1 MKNFIVQCKFYMT
14 KNHKVC
20 LILQVFLFKT
30 IFSVILWIITAQET
44 CTFWFRHYK
53 VFPLWNIRLYSATSF
68 KIALHRVCFCESKKF
83 WLLLIFPQESLWWE
97 VVRNL
102 RIYRC
107 AFSIRFRF
115 GHFYIAD
122 QWKFCI
128 EFISNR
134 KYWELL
140 STATLWSYQTFN
152 YEMQLGV
159 KSMRL
164 TNHFAIALFMV
175 L

>member
-1 MKNFIVQCKFYMT
+1 M
-14 KNHKVC
+14 
-20 LILQVFLFKT
+20 
-30 IFSVILWIITAQET
+30 
-44 CTFWFRHYK
+44 
-53 VFPLWNIRLYSATSF
+53 YSATSF
-68 KIALHRVCFCESKKF
+68 KIALHRVCFRESKKF

-152 YEMQLGV
+152 CEMQLGV
-159 KSMRL
+159 KAMRL

-175 L
+175 LESFLTKTSTQLQIIYLLLKLTAYSIVIDFKEQYMLLAYCSPQNLSPKR